1 MANTVIQLKFSEV
14 TSAPATLN
22 VAEPAY
28 SNASGKL
35 YIGGGTS
42 GNVIA
47 VGGRYYTSLIDSAT
61 DANTFSTIVKRDAS
75 GNFSATT
82 ITAALT
88 GNASTA
94 TKWQTART
102 VGVEGDANGTVSIDG
117 SANANIPLTL
127 GSTGVSA
134 GTYGGATQI
143 PTFVVDSKGRL
154 TSAANVAI
162 STALSIA
169 GDTGTDTV
177 ALNGGTLTF
186 EGGDGITSAVTND
199 KASFAVDNTVFRT
212 TGGTISGDL
221 AVTGNLVISGNTITQ
236 DVETMKV
243 EDSLIQLAANNAAD
257 AVDIGFFG
265 QYNDGSTKYTAL
277 FRDASDSGKYK
288 LLTGGTTIPSA
299 ANSLDPTTYST
310 ATLVANI
317 TGGTVSGLTSD
328 IAVADGGTGA
338 GTFTAGAILIG
349 NGTSALQTL
358 ANSTYTLT
366 GGLAAANTL
375 SSLTVDAYGR
385 VTAATGVAIA
395 IDTAAI
401 TSGTLAYARGGTGST
416 SYTTG
421 ALLVAG
427 ATGLTSLANS
437 SYTLTGGLAAANTIS
452 SLTVDAYGRVTAAT
466 GAAIAIDTAQIT
478 SGTIADARLPTKGTA
493 GTYANSAYVPVITT
507 DAYGRVT
514 AVTNT
519 AISIAASQVTSGSWT
534 VSQGGTGVT
543 SFTANSVLISGATS
557 TSAVVSLNS
566 STEGHVLQI
575 SSAGVPTFGFL
586 NGGSF

>member
-14 TSAPATLN
+14 TSTPASLN

-28 SNASGKL
+28 SNNSNKL
-35 YIGGGTS
+35 FIGLAGNQVIAIGGK
-42 GNVIA
+42 
-47 VGGRYYTSLIDSAT
+47 YYTDIVDAAT
-61 DANTFSTIVKRDAS
+61 DTNTVSTIVKRDSS
-75 GNFSATT
+75 GNFSAGT
-82 ITAALT
+82 ITAALS
-88 GNASTA
+88 GNATSA
-94 TKWQTART
+94 TTLQTARLIGVSGDITTDT
-102 VGVEGDANGTVSIDG
+102 VSFNGSADANLTVTL
-117 SANANIPLTL
+117 SATD
-127 GSTGVSA
+127 VSA

-143 PTFVVDSKGRL
+143 PTFVVDAKGRL

-162 STALSIA
+162 SSSFDIA
-169 GDTGTDTV
+169 GDTGTGTV
-177 ALNGGTLTF
+177 AGGETLTF
-186 EGGDGITSAVTND
+186 VGRDGITTVAVDANNSILVD
-199 KASFAVDNTVFRT
+199 VDNTVVRT

-221 AVTGNLVISGNTITQ
+221 AITGNLIISGNTVTQ

-265 QYNDGSTKYTAL
+265 QYDDGTTKYTTL

-299 ANSLDPTTYST
+299 ANSVDPSTYST

-317 TGGTVSGLTSD
+317 TGGTVSGLTSA
-328 IAVADGGTGA
+328 IGVADGGTGA
-338 GTFTAGAILIG
+338 GTFTAGGIIMG
-349 NGTSALQTL
+349 NDTGALSVL

-366 GGLAAANTL
+366 GGLAAANTI

-385 VTAATGVAIA
+385 VTAATGIAIA

-421 ALLVAG
+421 ELLVAG

-437 SYTLTGGLAAANTIS
+437 SFTLTGGLAAENTIS

-493 GTYANSAYVPVITT
+493 GTYANASHVPVITT

-519 AISIAASQVTSGSWT
+519 AIAIAASQVTSGSFS

-575 SSAGVPTFGFL
+575 SSTGVPTFAHL
-586 NGGSF
+586 NG